1 MPSIVLITEG
11 AEEQGEFT
19 FVQLNLDYLYIFS
32 AASPH
37 TMKCQRI
44 QCVAQ

>member
-1 MPSIVLITEG
+1 MPSIVPITDE

-19 FVQLNLDYLYIFS
+19 FVRLNLDYLYIFS

-37 TMKCQRI
+37 TLK
-44 QCVAQ
+44 

>member
-1 MPSIVLITEG
+1 MPGVVPITDG

-19 FVQLNLDYLYIFS
+19 FVHLNLDYLYIFS

-37 TMKCQRI
+37 TLK
-44 QCVAQ
+44 